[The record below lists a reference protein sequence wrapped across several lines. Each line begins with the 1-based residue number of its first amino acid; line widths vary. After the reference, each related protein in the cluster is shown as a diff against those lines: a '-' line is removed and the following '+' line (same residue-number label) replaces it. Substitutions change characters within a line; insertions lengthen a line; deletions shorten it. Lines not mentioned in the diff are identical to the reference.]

1 MKIPDLYINEDLA
14 EHWKVDESPESFNR
28 FLNHV
33 INSTNMFNYFYKAA
47 ISILK
52 NYKDGG
58 LIIADIGG
66 GIGWT
71 AAILSKFPQIKKI
84 YVIDI
89 SDQRLERG
97 KYILKHFK
105 VDNDKIK
112 FIKGHFT
119 DFEIDEKV
127 DIVIM
132 HGAFHHVFIDD
143 MELLFKKIRSIIKET
158 KYLYEDYKNKKRL
171 ISNVPQ
177 LIISGEHYLTNI
189 GFLKKVI
196 KKIFV
201 KKPHRS
207 SKFPMGS
214 EHERTLY
221 EIKKIFKK
229 NKVKAKYHFFE
240 ENNIKKKNSI
250 IDRNLIYYF
259 AEIKL

>member
-14 EHWKVDESPESFNR
+14 EHWKVDESRESFNR

-52 NYKDGG
+52 NYNEDG

-89 SDQRLERG
+89 SDKRLERG

-105 VDNDKIK
+105 VDTDKIK

-119 DFEIDEKV
+119 DFELDEKV

-132 HGAFHHVFIDD
+132 HGAFHHVFIED
-143 MELLFKKIRSIIKET
+143 MEQLFKKIRSIIKET
-158 KYLYEDYKNKKRL
+158 KYSYVDFKNKKRL
-171 ISNVPQ
+171 ITNVPQ

-189 GFLKKVI
+189 GFFKKILKKILDKISNQPI
-196 KKIFV
+196 KSPK
-201 KKPHRS
+201 
-207 SKFPMGS
+207 GS

-229 NKVKAKYHFFE
+229 NNVKAKYHFFE
-240 ENNIKKKNSI
+240 EDNIKKKNSI
-250 IDRNLIYYF
+250 IHRNLIYYF